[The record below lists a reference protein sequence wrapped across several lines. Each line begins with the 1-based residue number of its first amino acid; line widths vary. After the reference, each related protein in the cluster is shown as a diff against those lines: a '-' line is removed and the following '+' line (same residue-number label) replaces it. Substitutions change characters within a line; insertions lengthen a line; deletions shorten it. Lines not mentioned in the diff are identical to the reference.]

1 MRRRNFMV
9 QASTMLALS
18 SPCRPVSAQTYPV
31 KPIQLFV
38 ALAPGGAGDIV
49 ARMVARKLGES
60 MGQPV
65 VVENRPSPVV
75 AVATVARAKPDGY
88 TLMMAG
94 SGTALSSALFKSL
107 PYDLMGDF
115 THISTMASFDLV
127 LVAGNPSGFH
137 SVADVLAYAKAHPG
151 KLNIGTI
158 RIGSTQ
164 QLTAEMFK
172 SMAGMDAVVVPY
184 KTTPDVVTAL
194 RSNDVQVAMEILSP
208 VLGQIKGKNLKALAV
223 TSSSRFPGLPDVPT
237 LSESGIPG
245 FEASSWNGISAPAD
259 TPAPVV
265 QRLAKEIEAA
275 LASPEV
281 QKELQAI
288 GIVARSSSPAQMTQR
303 MQADMA
309 KWRAIIEKAGIPR
322 Q

>member
-1 MRRRNFMV
+1 MV
-9 QASTMLALS
+9 QMPTVLALAS
-18 SPCRPVSAQTYPV
+18 QCRPIHAQTYPV

-94 SGTALSSALFKSL
+94 SGTALSSALFKNL
-107 PYDLMGDF
+107 PYDLLGDF
-115 THISTMASFDLV
+115 THISTMASFDLA
-127 LVAGNPSGFH
+127 LVVGSQSGFNA
-137 SVADVLAYAKAHPG
+137 VADVLAYAKAHPG

-172 SMAGMDAVVVPY
+172 SMAGVDAVVVPY
-184 KTTPDVVTAL
+184 KTTPDVITAL

-208 VLGQIKGKNLKALAV
+208 VLGQINGKSLKALAV
-223 TSSSRFPGLPDVPT
+223 TSSTRFPGLPNVPT

-245 FEASSWNGISAPAD
+245 FEASSWNGLSAPVN
-259 TPAPVV
+259 TPASVV
-265 QRLAKEIEAA
+265 QRLAHEIEAA
-275 LASPEV
+275 LASAEV
-281 QKELQAI
+281 QKELQAM

-309 KWRAIIEKAGIPR
+309 KWKAIIEKSGIPR

>member
-1 MRRRNFMV
+1 MRRRNFIMH
-9 QASTMLALS
+9 ASTVLALS
-18 SPCRPVSAQTYPV
+18 SPYRHVSAQTYPV

-49 ARMVARKLGES
+49 ARMVARKLGEN

-107 PYDLMGDF
+107 PYDLLGDF

-127 LVAGNPSGFH
+127 LLAGNQSGFN

-172 SMAGMDAVVVPY
+172 SIVGMDAVVVPY
-184 KTTPDVVTAL
+184 KTTPDVVAAL

-223 TSSSRFPGLPDVPT
+223 TSSSRFPGMPDVPT

-245 FEASSWNGISAPAD
+245 FEASSWNGISAPAE

-265 QRLAKEIEAA
+265 QRLAKEIEVA

-281 QKELQAI
+281 QRELQAI

-303 MQADMA
+303 MQSDMA
-309 KWRAIIEKAGIPR
+309 KWKTIIEKSGIPR